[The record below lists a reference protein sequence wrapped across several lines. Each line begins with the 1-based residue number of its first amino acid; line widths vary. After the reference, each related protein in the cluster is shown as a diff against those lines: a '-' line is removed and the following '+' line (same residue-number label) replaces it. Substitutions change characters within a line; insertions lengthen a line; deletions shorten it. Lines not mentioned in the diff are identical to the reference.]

1 MAAHQQRK
9 GIGLAINGAGSIPG
23 QGAAA

>member
-9 GIGLAINGAGSIPG
+9 GIGLAINGAGSIPC

>member
-9 GIGLAINGAGSIPG
+9 GIGLAINGAGSISG